1 MAGSNLYTGTLDLL
15 ILKAVSWGPRHG
27 YAIGRWIR
35 ETTEDALV
43 VQEGVLYPAL
53 HRLERRGLLEEEWRR
68 SETGRDA
75 KYYTLTAAGRRE
87 LRAETSRWVEHTAP
101 STARSPSRRRRSSCR
116 ARFASPIAVATSP
129 TRSDSISRCAPAS
142 SSSAG

>member
-35 ETTEDALV
+35 ETTDDVLV

-53 HRLERRGLLEEEWRR
+53 HRLERRGLLKEEWRR

-75 KYYTLTAAGRRE
+75 KYYTLTTAGRRE
-87 LRAETSRWVEHTAP
+87 LRTETSRWLEHTRAVNRALA
-101 STARSPSRRRRSSCR
+101 TA
-116 ARFASPIAVATSP
+116 T
-129 TRSDSISRCAPAS
+129 
-142 SSSAG
+142 

>member
-1 MAGSNLYTGTLDLL
+1 MPGSNLYTGTLDLL

-35 ETTEDALV
+35 ETTEDVLV

-53 HRLERRGLLEEEWRR
+53 HRLERRGLLKEEWCR

-87 LRAETSRWVEHTAP
+87 LRNETSRWVEHTSAVNRALAV
-101 STARSPSRRRRSSCR
+101 ST
-116 ARFASPIAVATSP
+116 
-129 TRSDSISRCAPAS
+129 
-142 SSSAG
+142 

>member
-1 MAGSNLYTGTLDLL
+1 MSGSNLYTGTLDLL

-35 ETTEDALV
+35 ETTEDVLV

-75 KYYTLTAAGRRE
+75 KYYTLTTAGRRE
-87 LRAETSRWVEHTAP
+87 LRAETSRWVEH
-101 STARSPSRRRRSSCR
+101 ARAVNR
-116 ARFASPIAVATSP
+116 ALAVSAT
-129 TRSDSISRCAPAS
+129 R
-142 SSSAG
+142 

>member
-1 MAGSNLYTGTLDLL
+1 MTYTYVTNAYRLSMAGSNLYTGTLDLL

-35 ETTEDALV
+35 ETTEDVLV

-87 LRAETSRWVEHTAP
+87 LRAEMSRWAEHSRAVNRALA
-101 STARSPSRRRRSSCR
+101 TAR
-116 ARFASPIAVATSP
+116 
-129 TRSDSISRCAPAS
+129 
-142 SSSAG
+142 

>member
-35 ETTEDALV
+35 DTTEDVLV

-87 LRAETSRWVEHTAP
+87 LRAETSRWVEHSRAVNRALAVSP
-101 STARSPSRRRRSSCR
+101 AAAR
-116 ARFASPIAVATSP
+116 I
-129 TRSDSISRCAPAS
+129 
-142 SSSAG
+142 

>member
-35 ETTEDALV
+35 DTTEDVLV

-53 HRLERRGLLEEEWRR
+53 HRLERRRLLKEEWRR

-87 LRAETSRWVEHTAP
+87 LRDETSRWIEHTRAVNRALAV
-101 STARSPSRRRRSSCR
+101 ST
-116 ARFASPIAVATSP
+116 
-129 TRSDSISRCAPAS
+129 
-142 SSSAG
+142 

>member
-15 ILKAVSWGPRHG
+15 ILKAVSWGPSHG

-35 ETTEDALV
+35 ETTKDVLV

-53 HRLERRGLLEEEWRR
+53 HRLERRGLLKEEWRR

-75 KYYTLTAAGRRE
+75 KYYTLTPAGRRE
-87 LRAETSRWVEHTAP
+87 LRDETSRWVEHTRAVNRALAV
-101 STARSPSRRRRSSCR
+101 ST
-116 ARFASPIAVATSP
+116 
-129 TRSDSISRCAPAS
+129 
-142 SSSAG
+142 

>member
-1 MAGSNLYTGTLDLL
+1 MPYTYANKASPPMSGSNLYTGTLDLL

-35 ETTEDALV
+35 DTTEDVLV

-53 HRLERRGLLEEEWRR
+53 HRLERRGLLKEEWRR

-87 LRAETSRWVEHTAP
+87 LRAEISRWQEHTLAVN
-101 STARSPSRRRRSSCR
+101 R
-116 ARFASPIAVATSP
+116 ALATS
-129 TRSDSISRCAPAS
+129 S
-142 SSSAG
+142 G